1 MFAFS
6 TAAGQEAGQ
15 SEKDP
20 HRPPCTSKECRKISS
35 FLKSHYCGESP
46 FGNGPNGGCDTR
58 GTRKTDQGTQIAA
71 DYKCSWDESARAS
84 KCKQRGQPTKEDQ
97 NIVIGEMRR
106 LGLPRRAEREV
117 HFILK
122 STSGLSVMKGAYD
135 HLDGLELTSCEVIVV
150 ADATGGVHLLRRVP
164 LRKSENVDT
173 ANFTTWS
180 PVDIADVDGDG
191 HSEIVLRGDA
201 YEDHW
206 LEVVSVTGGQFK
218 TIFSGLG
225 HYL

>member
-1 MFAFS
+1 
-6 TAAGQEAGQ
+6 
-15 SEKDP
+15 
-20 HRPPCTSKECRKISS
+20 
-35 FLKSHYCGESP
+35 
-46 FGNGPNGGCDTR
+46 
-58 GTRKTDQGTQIAA
+58 
-71 DYKCSWDESARAS
+71 
-84 KCKQRGQPTKEDQ
+84 
-97 NIVIGEMRR
+97 
-106 LGLPRRAEREV
+106 
-117 HFILK
+117 
-122 STSGLSVMKGAYD
+122 MKGAYD

-225 HYL
+225 YYL